1 LWRIVNTQQA
11 RRQETMNTLNRRRF
25 AALLAA
31 GTAMPSLA
39 WAQAEWK
46 PAKPIRMIV
55 NHPPGGT
62 LDAIARAIAAPL
74 TSALGQQVVVDNR
87 GGAGGLIGSELAA
100 RAAPDGYTILMSAGS
115 AQAIL
120 PLLTKKMPYDPVKDL
135 VPVAATVRLALFLVA
150 RPDLPFKD
158 FAGLLEHARK
168 NPGRLSYGS
177 GGSGSSPHIAGEM
190 LNSQAGIATLH
201 VPYKGVAAALTDLL
215 AGNIDFVFDPG
226 IAFEH
231 VRAGKLRL
239 LGVGVLRRTPLFP
252 DAPTLHELGLKGFD
266 AGTTHGFWAPA
277 GTPKAAIDRYNR
289 EINRALALPAVAD
302 VIRALGAEPTP
313 MSPAE
318 FGTLTWADKARYE
331 KIIRERKITG
341 E

>member
-1 LWRIVNTQQA
+1 MTRI
-11 RRQETMNTLNRRRF
+11 LNRRRF
-25 AALLAA
+25 TALLAA
-31 GTAMPSLA
+31 GAAAPSLA
-39 WAQAEWK
+39 LAQTEWK
-46 PAKPIRMIV
+46 PAKPVRMIV
-55 NHPPGGT
+55 NFPPGG
-62 LDAIARAIAAPL
+62 AIDVVARAVAGPMS
-74 TSALGQQVVVDNR
+74 TALGQQVVIDNR

-100 RAAPDGYTILMSAGS
+100 KATPDGYTILLSSGS

-120 PLLTKKMPYDPVKDL
+120 PLLTKKMPYDAMKDL
-135 VPVAATVRLALFLVA
+135 VPVAAGARLGLFLVT
-150 RPDLPFKD
+150 RSEMPFKD

-168 NPGRLSYGS
+168 NPGRLTFGTP
-177 GGSGSSPHIAGEM
+177 GNGSSPHIAGEM
-190 LNSQAGIATLH
+190 LNSLAGIATLH
-201 VPYKGVAAALTDLL
+201 VPYKGSAAALTDLL

-231 VRAGKLRL
+231 VRAGRLRL
-239 LGVGVLRRTPLFP
+239 LGVGVLRRTSLFP

-302 VIRALGAEPTP
+302 AIRTVGAEPTP
-313 MSPAE
+313 MLPAE
-318 FGTLTWADKARYE
+318 FGALTRADKARYE
-331 KIIRERKITG
+331 KIIRERKITV